1 VTVAFQIFHLLPLSN
16 QYSPKDRAGS
26 ADEHVSN
33 PVLSEPLLKLLHLP
47 RGRISFLVKES
58 GAIPRIPK
66 GFRLKAQSC
75 PDPSGLLWGS
85 VHQRSS
91 TPTGLRLLAPDGRAR
106 TSRNPVGVV
115 LFVALL
121 TQG

>member
-1 VTVAFQIFHLLPLSN
+1 MRPGA
-16 QYSPKDRAGS
+16 PKQSRRDP
-26 ADEHVSN
+26 D
-33 PVLSEPLLKLLHLP
+33 L
-47 RGRISFLVKES
+47 GRISCFAKASEAL
-58 GAIPRIPK
+58 PRIPK

-91 TPTGLRLLAPDGRAR
+91 TPKGLRLLAPDGGAH

-115 LFVALL
+115 LLVVSLP
-121 TQG
+121 QGNPDKSGQPWAARRNPF